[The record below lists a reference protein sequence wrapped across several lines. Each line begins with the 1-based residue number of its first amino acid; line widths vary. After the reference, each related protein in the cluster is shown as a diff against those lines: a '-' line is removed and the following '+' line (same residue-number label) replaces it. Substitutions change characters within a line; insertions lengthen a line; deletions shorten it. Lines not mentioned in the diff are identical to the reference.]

1 VLWRLPWIC
10 MTDLSARGGNR
21 MTKYEIILYWS
32 DEDQAFVAE
41 VPELAGCAADG
52 PTREE
57 ALANAETV
65 IAEWLEI
72 ARELGRPIP
81 EPKGRLLFA

>member
-1 VLWRLPWIC
+1 
-10 MTDLSARGGNR
+10 

-32 DEDQAFVAE
+32 NEDQAFIAE

-52 PTREE
+52 VTRQE

-65 IAEWLEI
+65 IAEWLET
-72 ARELGRPIP
+72 ARELGRLIP
-81 EPKGRLLFA
+81 EPRGRLLFA

>member
-1 VLWRLPWIC
+1 
-10 MTDLSARGGNR
+10 

-32 DEDQAFVAE
+32 EDDQAFIAE

-52 PTREE
+52 LTRQE
-57 ALANAETV
+57 ALANAETA
-65 IAEWLEI
+65 IAQWIETAL
-72 ARELGRPIP
+72 ELGRPIP

>member
-1 VLWRLPWIC
+1 
-10 MTDLSARGGNR
+10 

-32 DEDQAFVAE
+32 EQDQAFIAE

-52 PTREE
+52 STRQE

-65 IAEWLEI
+65 ITEWLET
-72 ARELGRPIP
+72 AKELGRPIP
-81 EPKGRLLFA
+81 EPKGRLLSA